1 MGNIFNIKHT
11 LLNIRCLDTTVI
23 FILVAIFSNIV
34 SALLVSTIYTIWE
47 LYSNKRLDY
56 VLLDGIGTA
65 IGWLLYGVITTII

>member
-1 MGNIFNIKHT
+1 MRNIFNIKHT

-56 VLLDGIGTA
+56 VLLDSTGTA
-65 IGWLLYGVITTII
+65 IGWLLYGVITTVI

>member
-1 MGNIFNIKHT
+1 MSNIFNIKHT

-56 VLLDGIGTA
+56 VLLDSTGTA
-65 IGWLLYGVITTII
+65 IGWLLYGVITTVI

>member
-1 MGNIFNIKHT
+1 MSNIFNIKHT

-56 VLLDGIGTA
+56 VLLDSTGTA

>member
-1 MGNIFNIKHT
+1 MSNIFNIKHT

-56 VLLDGIGTA
+56 VLLDGTA

>member
-1 MGNIFNIKHT
+1 MSNIFNIKHT

-56 VLLDGIGTA
+56 VLPDGTA
-65 IGWLLYGVITTII
+65 IGRLLYEVITTII

>member
-1 MGNIFNIKHT
+1 MGNIFNIKYT

-56 VLLDGIGTA
+56 VLLDGIGTV